1 MQFLL
6 SSCYN
11 HRWILTLS
19 IVVWLIQGSCICYTA
34 EIGTNSIEEKKSD
47 NGGCPIAFHRI
58 GEKCYFYGYFKLNW
72 FRAMEFC
79 HSFGESVSLACI
91 ETQDENE
98 HLKRWLIA
106 NGDHTT
112 GVWVGGSDNGHV
124 GRWAWFPTGQLIQ
137 HFNWGPSQPNGGDQ
151 HCMYIVGG
159 YLGYQ
164 WADFHCGFE
173 MTFLCE
179 YDVNDIEA
187 WRRRRQYRGNQNIV
201 QSPLLKKRQDQQID
215 HQDKYAL
222 NIHYGFTNETQKNTK
237 QTVPNKISNNI
248 KKVIINKNDI
258 SDTNI
263 ETVKVTK
270 KPYRNSVVIST
281 MTKSSTATTTNRITE
296 NDSNNNNNADQ
307 NSSDKDDWTV
317 YNFLKSI
324 VKLG

>member
-1 MQFLL
+1 
-6 SSCYN
+6 
-11 HRWILTLS
+11 
-19 IVVWLIQGSCICYTA
+19 
-34 EIGTNSIEEKKSD
+34 
-47 NGGCPIAFHRI
+47 
-58 GEKCYFYGYFKLNW
+58 
-72 FRAMEFC
+72 
-79 HSFGESVSLACI
+79 
-91 ETQDENE
+91 
-98 HLKRWLIA
+98 
-106 NGDHTT
+106 
-112 GVWVGGSDNGHV
+112 
-124 GRWAWFPTGQLIQ
+124 
-137 HFNWGPSQPNGGDQ
+137 
-151 HCMYIVGG
+151 MYIVGG

-187 WRRRRQYRGNQNIV
+187 WRRRRQYRGRTNQNIV
-201 QSPLLKKRQDQQID
+201 QSSLLKKKQDQQIN
-215 HQDKYAL
+215 QDKYAL

-237 QTVPNKISNNI
+237 QTVPNKISNSI
-248 KKVIINKNDI
+248 KKVIIDQQNDI

>member
-1 MQFLL
+1 
-6 SSCYN
+6 
-11 HRWILTLS
+11 
-19 IVVWLIQGSCICYTA
+19 
-34 EIGTNSIEEKKSD
+34 
-47 NGGCPIAFHRI
+47 
-58 GEKCYFYGYFKLNW
+58 
-72 FRAMEFC
+72 MEFC
-79 HSFGESVSLACI
+79 HSFGSSVSLACI
-91 ETQDENE
+91 ESPQENDY
-98 HLKRWLIA
+98 LKNWLIEY
-106 NGDHTT
+106 GDHTT

-124 GRWAWFPTGQLIQ
+124 GRWAWFPTGQLIKN
-137 HFNWGPSQPNGGDQ
+137 FNWGPSQPNGGDQ

-187 WRRRRQYRGNQNIV
+187 WRRRRQYRGRTDQNIV
-201 QSPLLKKRQDQQID
+201 QSPTLLKKQDYQQV

-222 NIHYGFTNETQKNTK
+222 NIHYGFTNETQNSK
-237 QTVPNKISNNI
+237 QTVPNKITTSHSGASAS
-248 KKVIINKNDI
+248 KKVIDHQNDI
-258 SDTNI
+258 SDT
-263 ETVKVTK
+263 TVKVTK

-281 MTKSSTATTTNRITE
+281 MTKSSTTTANRITE
-296 NDSNNNNNADQ
+296 NDSNNADQ

>member
-1 MQFLL
+1 MRSSKNAFL
-6 SSCYN
+6 SSYF
-11 HRWILTLS
+11 ILLLCNN
-19 IVVWLIQGSCICYTA
+19 VLVL
-34 EIGTNSIEEKKSD
+34 
-47 NGGCPIAFHRI
+47 RI
-58 GEKCYFYGYFKLNW
+58 GEKNHATKVMYIKF
-72 FRAMEFC
+72 FC
-79 HSFGESVSLACI
+79 IFFS
-91 ETQDENE
+91 
-98 HLKRWLIA
+98 
-106 NGDHTT
+106 
-112 GVWVGGSDNGHV
+112 
-124 GRWAWFPTGQLIQ
+124 GQLIKN
-137 HFNWGPSQPNGGDQ
+137 FNWGPSQPNGGDQ

-201 QSPLLKKRQDQQID
+201 QSPLLNKKQDQQID

-248 KKVIINKNDI
+248 KKVIDQQNDI
-258 SDTNI
+258 SD